1 MADSPAKRH
10 LQRVEA
16 EQAAKRAAGGNLME
30 GTPIYQQ
37 TLLQLA
43 TDRARLKQIQSSKA
57 KGQLKAALL
66 PTYDAYIE
74 GVLAAD
80 AGGQDDVVSTLM
92 LWNIDAG
99 LYDAALDI
107 AAYVLAHGL
116 TMPDRFERTAGCV
129 VAEEIGIAA
138 LNALKTGAA
147 FDLGVLNRAVEVTKG
162 HDMPDQVRARLLLAR
177 ARCLLPPAAKR
188 HRRTQRTLVRRSR
201 ICAKPSDCM
210 TAAAARK
217 TSSAPSV
224 CRRSSRPVSPT
235 IDLTPS
241 VPRNPA
247 GSGPIT
253 KTSLPWCDAP
263 TTGDLRGHHEQLCC
277 QRITRRQATQR
288 HRRHVLARDRRGC
301 AA

>member
-16 EQAAKRAAGGNLME
+16 EEAAKRAAGGNLME

-43 TDRARLKQIQSSKA
+43 TDRARLKQIQSSQA
-57 KGQLKAALL
+57 KGQLKALLL
-66 PTYDAYIE
+66 PTYNAYIE

-99 LYDAALDI
+99 LYDAALNI

-147 FDLGVLNRAVEVTKG
+147 FDFGVLNRAVEVTNG

-177 ARCLLPPAAKR
+177 ARSLLPTDPEATPLDAEAVAKA
-188 HRRTQRTLVRRSR
+188 
-201 ICAKPSDCM
+201 IE
-210 TAAAARK
+210 
-217 TSSAPSV
+217 
-224 CRRSSRPVSPT
+224 
-235 IDLTPS
+235 
-241 VPRNPA
+241 
-247 GSGPIT
+247 
-253 KTSLPWCDAP
+253 
-263 TTGDLRGHHEQLCC
+263 DLRTAIQLHDSCGGKEDLKRAERLLKKSEGV
-277 QRITRRQATQR
+277 QSN
-288 HRRHVLARDRRGC
+288 D
-301 AA
+301 

>member
-16 EQAAKRAAGGNLME
+16 EEAARRAAGGNLVE

-43 TDRARLKQIQSSKA
+43 TDRARLKQIQSSQA

-66 PTYDAYIE
+66 PTYDAYID

-147 FDLGVLNRAVEVTKG
+147 FDLGVLSRAVEVTDG

-177 ARCLLPPAAKR
+177 ARGLLATNTEATPLDAEAA
-188 HRRTQRTLVRRSR
+188 S
-201 ICAKPSDCM
+201 
-210 TAAAARK
+210 TA
-217 TSSAPSV
+217 
-224 CRRSSRPVSPT
+224 
-235 IDLTPS
+235 ID
-241 VPRNPA
+241 
-247 GSGPIT
+247 
-253 KTSLPWCDAP
+253 
-263 TTGDLRGHHEQLCC
+263 DLRRAIQLHDSCGGKEDLKRAERLLTKIEGN
-277 QRITRRQATQR
+277 QSN
-288 HRRHVLARDRRGC
+288 D
-301 AA
+301 

>member
-16 EQAAKRAAGGNLME
+16 EEAAMRAAGGNLME

-43 TDRARLKQIQSSKA
+43 TDRARLKQIQSGKA

-99 LYDAALDI
+99 LYGPALDI

-177 ARCLLPPAAKR
+177 ARCLLPPG
-188 HRRTQRTLVRRSR
+188 SEE
-201 ICAKPSDCM
+201 
-210 TAAAARK
+210 
-217 TSSAPSV
+217 
-224 CRRSSRPVSPT
+224 
-235 IDLTPS
+235 TPPNAED
-241 VPRNPA
+241 VGQA
-247 GSGPIT
+247 VE
-253 KTSLPWCDAP
+253 
-263 TTGDLRGHHEQLCC
+263 DLREAIRLHDSCGGKEDLKRAERLMKKFEASQSN
-277 QRITRRQATQR
+277 
-288 HRRHVLARDRRGC
+288 D
-301 AA
+301 

>member
-16 EQAAKRAAGGNLME
+16 EEAAKRAAGSSLMA
-30 GTPIYQQ
+30 GTPVYEQ
-37 TLLQLA
+37 TLMQLA
-43 TDRARLKQIQSSKA
+43 TDRARLKQIQSSQA

-147 FDLGVLNRAVEVTKG
+147 FDLGVLNRAVEVTDG

-177 ARCLLPPAAKR
+177 ARGLLPPD
-188 HRRTQRTLVRRSR
+188 T
-201 ICAKPSDCM
+201 DG
-210 TAAAARK
+210 
-217 TSSAPSV
+217 APLDGEAV
-224 CRRSSRPVSPT
+224 GQA
-235 IDLTPS
+235 ID
-241 VPRNPA
+241 
-247 GSGPIT
+247 
-253 KTSLPWCDAP
+253 
-263 TTGDLRGHHEQLCC
+263 DLRKAIQLHDSCGGKEDLKRAERLMKKFEAS
-277 QRITRRQATQR
+277 QSN
-288 HRRHVLARDRRGC
+288 D
-301 AA
+301 